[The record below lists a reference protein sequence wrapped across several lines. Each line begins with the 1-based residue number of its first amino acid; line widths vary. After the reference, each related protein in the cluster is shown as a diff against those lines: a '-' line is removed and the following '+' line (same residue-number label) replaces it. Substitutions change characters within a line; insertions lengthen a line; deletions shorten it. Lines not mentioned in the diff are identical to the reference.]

1 MRNYLSF
8 ALTVVNAGIGMRS
21 VVMVFMMRQNL
32 SGVTLF

>member
-1 MRNYLSF
+1 MRKYLSF

-21 VVMVFMMRQNL
+21 VVMVFMMKSS